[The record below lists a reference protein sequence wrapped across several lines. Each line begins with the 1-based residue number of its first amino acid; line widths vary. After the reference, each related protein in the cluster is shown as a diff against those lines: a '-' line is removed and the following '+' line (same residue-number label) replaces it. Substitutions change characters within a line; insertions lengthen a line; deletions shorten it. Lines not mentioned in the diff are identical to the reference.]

1 MMRRRSFVLSA
12 PLVLAGCGRGV
23 TREEILAPQSAI
35 DRVAYVHPGPK
46 RLTLLTMKNVGSNNG
61 AHSGLMINASQRIL
75 WDPAGT
81 FGHSSIPERND
92 VHFGI
97 TPRIAEFY
105 ISFHSRET
113 YYTLIQ
119 EIDVTPEVAEM
130 AMNLAIANGP
140 TPKAACTTHT
150 TRMLRQLPGFGHIR
164 QSYFPNNLSDQFA
177 ELPGVRSREHREN
190 DSDDKSVAAAQ
201 IDAALSADQ

>member
-1 MMRRRSFVLSA
+1 MKRRQFILSA
-12 PLVLAGCGRGV
+12 PLALAACGGV
-23 TREEILAPQSAI
+23 AREEILAPQSAI
-35 DRVAYVHPGPK
+35 DRVDYVHPGPK
-46 RLTLLTMKNVGSNNG
+46 RLTLLTMKNTGSGNG
-61 AHSGLMINASQRIL
+61 AHSGLMINASQRVL

-97 TPRIAEFY
+97 TPRIEQFY
-105 ISFHSRET
+105 ISFHSRIT

-119 EIDVTPEVAEM
+119 EVDVPPEVAEM
-130 AMNLAIANGP
+130 ALRMAMANGP

-150 TRMLRQLPGFGHIR
+150 SRMLRQLPGFESIR
-164 QSYFPNNLSDQFA
+164 QTFFPNNLSDQFA
-177 ELPGVRSREHREN
+177 KIPGVREREYRET

-201 IDAALSADQ
+201 IDAALTTDQ

>member
-1 MMRRRSFVLSA
+1 MMQRRRFILTA
-12 PLVLAGCGRGV
+12 PLALAACGV
-23 TREEILAPQSAI
+23 TREEVLSPQADI

-46 RLTLLTMKNVGSNNG
+46 RLTLLTMKNVGTDNG
-61 AHSGLMINASQRIL
+61 AHTGLLINASQRVL

-97 TPRIAEFY
+97 TPRIEQFY

-119 EIDVTPEVAEM
+119 EIDVAPEVAEM
-130 AMNLAIANGP
+130 AMRLAIANGP
-140 TPKAACTTHT
+140 TPPKKA
-150 TRMLRQLPGFGHIR
+150 II
-164 QSYFPNNLSDQFA
+164 PNNVTAPAKIATLTLRVSN
-177 ELPGVRSREHREN
+177 PNVITPKRTVMPRE
-190 DSDDKSVAAAQ
+190 SPPSTM
-201 IDAALSADQ
+201 I

>member
-1 MMRRRSFVLSA
+1 MMQRRRFILTA
-12 PLVLAGCGRGV
+12 PLALAACGV
-23 TREEILAPQSAI
+23 TREEVLSPQADI

-46 RLTLLTMKNVGSNNG
+46 RLTLLTMKNVGTDNG
-61 AHSGLMINASQRIL
+61 AHTGLLINASQRVL

-97 TPRIAEFY
+97 TPRIEQFY

-119 EIDVTPEVAEM
+119 EIDVAPEVAEM
-130 AMNLAIANGP
+130 AMRLAIANGP

-150 TRMLRQLPGFGHIR
+150 ARMLKQLPGFEGIR
-164 QSYFPNNLSDQFA
+164 QSFFPNNLSDQFA
-177 ELPGVRSREHREN
+177 ELPGVRSRIYREN
-190 DSDDKSVAAAQ
+190 DSDDKSVAAAE
-201 IDAALSADQ
+201 IDAAIAAGQ